1 MASAFLTL
9 VTGALLLLCF
19 YLYLKYT
26 HWKRNGIPCSKGWY
40 PIIGHFLPLITKKQ
54 SYSEV
59 IEQLYHD
66 YSNHSMVGMYKGTK
80 PVLVL
85 RDIELIKTVLQ
96 SNFSKF
102 HENAVKIDPKLDP
115 LLAKNPFF
123 CYGELWQTGR
133 KRLTYAFSNARLK
146 ILFAAVNEVCTKFQ
160 NFLNKQ
166 LQSSKKYEVELKSLF
181 LKFTSEVVANA
192 GLGIE
197 GFCFEDDEVK
207 SMFTN
212 LDNNDF
218 LDTFLVGIIMHF
230 PFLTKLLKIKFLP
243 QKHDRF
249 FRTVVRKNLELRR
262 SDPIPRNDFI
272 QLMIDMEQTGEKID
286 EESVAAHAVSFYL
299 DGVETSSVT
308 LNFIGCQLAIHQD
321 VQEKLRKE
329 VRSTIEKHGG
339 VLTFEAIKD
348 MTYMNQVINESQ
360 RCFSALGF
368 LGKICTDEFELQGS
382 DGLNYRAKPG
392 TEIVIPICG
401 LHKDPKYWDNPE
413 IFDPERF
420 SDENKKN
427 IEKMAFL
434 PFGEGPRIC
443 VGMRMA
449 MLQMKSCL
457 ATLMKDYK
465 LEVSPKM
472 QLPLRLSPNYFL
484 SAPLGG
490 GWVLISEA

>member
-1 MASAFLTL
+1 MVSAFLTL

-19 YLYLKYT
+19 YLYLKHTY
-26 HWKRNGIPCSKGWY
+26 WKRNGIPCSKGWL
-40 PIIGHFLPLITKKQ
+40 PIIGHFLPVITKKQ
-54 SYSEV
+54 SYGEV
-59 IEQLYHD
+59 IEQVYRD
-66 YSNHSMVGMYKGTK
+66 YSNHSMVGIYKGTN
-80 PVLVL
+80 PVLIL
-85 RDIELIKTVLQ
+85 RDIDLIKTVLQ

-102 HENAVKIDPKLDP
+102 HENAFKIDPKLDP
-115 LLAKNPFF
+115 LLSKNPFF
-123 CYGELWQTGR
+123 CYGELWQIGR
-133 KRLTYAFSNARLK
+133 KRLTYAFSNTRLK
-146 ILFAAVNEVCTKFQ
+146 ILFAAVNEVCKKFQ
-160 NFLNKQ
+160 NFLNRQ

-197 GFCFEDDEVK
+197 AFCFEDGVQSIFNDL
-207 SMFTN
+207 N
-212 LDNNDF
+212 DNEF
-218 LDTFLVGIIMHF
+218 LNTFLIGIVTHF
-230 PFLTKLLKIKFLP
+230 PFLSKILRIKFLSDSI
-243 QKHDRF
+243 DRF

-286 EESVAAHAVSFYL
+286 EESVVAHAVSFYL

-339 VLTFEAIKD
+339 ELTFDALKD
-348 MTYMNQVINESQ
+348 MTYMNQVISESQ

-368 LGKICTDEFELQGS
+368 LGKVCTTEFELQGS
-382 DGLNYRAKPG
+382 DGLNHRVKPG
-392 TEIVIPICG
+392 TEIAIPIFG

-420 SDENKKN
+420 NDENKQS

-449 MLQMKSCL
+449 ILQMKSCL

-472 QLPLRLSPNYFL
+472 QLPLRLSPSFFL
-484 SAPLGG
+484 SMPVGG
-490 GWVLISEA
+490 GWVLISKA